1 MDNPARVPSLETFLH
16 DFSTRAV
23 STSSMLSDSML
34 WTTEQDVYHL
44 NEDLKV
50 FSDVAMKNNLVP
62 ELMAVWN
69 GADTATR

>member
-1 MDNPARVPSLETFLH
+1 
-16 DFSTRAV
+16 
-23 STSSMLSDSML
+23 MLSDSML